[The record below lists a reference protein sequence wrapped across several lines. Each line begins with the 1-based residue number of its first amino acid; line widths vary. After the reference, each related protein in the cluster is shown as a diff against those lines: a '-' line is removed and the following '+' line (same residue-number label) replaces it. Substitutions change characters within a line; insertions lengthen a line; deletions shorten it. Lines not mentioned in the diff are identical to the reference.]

1 MIKDKKP
8 YNILIVEDNPGDFLL
23 ISDYLEEQ
31 ISNPTIIHTVNY
43 KETKKILENSES
55 SIDVVLLDLSL
66 PDKSGELLVE
76 DMLLLCSQIP
86 VIILTGY
93 TDIDFSINSIS
104 KGIGDYLLKDE
115 LNADALYKSII
126 YCIERLKKNN
136 ELTESE
142 KRYSEL
148 FHLSP
153 LPMWV
158 YDIDSLEFLDV
169 NEAAQRHY
177 GFTEEEFLSMTLRD
191 IRPKEDLPY
200 FHAQLDLARK
210 HAHEY
215 MSGVFRHIKKNGEI
229 INVDIQSN
237 FISYKGRNA
246 RVILVN
252 DITERLEYI
261 SAIETKNKELQHI
274 AWLQSHVIRAP
285 VAKIMGIVHLLQQ
298 LNLSEE
304 EKDGLFIDLVSC
316 AKELDTV
323 IHDIANKTH
332 AARLK

>member
-8 YNILIVEDNPGDFLL
+8 YKILVVEDNPGDFLL

-31 ISNPTIIHTVNY
+31 ISNPSIIHTVNF
-43 KETKKILENSES
+43 KETKKILEHSDHV
-55 SIDVVLLDLSL
+55 IDVVLLDLSL

-76 DMLLLCSQIP
+76 EILLLCTQIP

-93 TDIDFSINSIS
+93 TDIDFSIDSIS
-104 KGIGDYLLKDE
+104 KGIADYLLKDE
-115 LNADALYKSII
+115 LNADSLYKSII

-158 YDIDSLEFLDV
+158 YDLDTLAFLDV

-177 GFTEEEFLSMTLRD
+177 GYSEEEFLKMTLRD
-191 IRPKEDLPY
+191 IRPKEDMPY
-200 FHAQLDLARK
+200 FQAQLDLAK
-210 HAHEY
+210 KNAQEY

-229 INVDIQSN
+229 INVDVQSN
-237 FISYKGRNA
+237 FLLYKGRNA
-246 RVILVN
+246 RVILIN

-285 VAKIMGIVHLLQQ
+285 VAKIMGIIDLMKQ
-298 LNLSEE
+298 LPLSTE
-304 EKDGLFIDLVSC
+304 EKDLLLSDLMSC
-316 AKELDTV
+316 AEELDKV